1 MSAVLLPWLQSVLA
15 ETLRVQHA
23 HALLVYGPAGVG
35 QFEFSLALASAWLC
49 EAPAPARP
57 GGLACGACEA
67 CKLVASRT
75 HPDLRLV
82 VPETLRGQAGL
93 PADEDAGSDDEGKKR
108 KPSREIKVEQMRAAL
123 DFSTLTASRGGA
135 KVLLLHPAE
144 QINHISAN
152 ALLKTLEEPAGTL
165 RFILSCGAPDALLPT
180 IRSRCQAVR
189 LPLPAREAALA
200 WLAAQGIEDPG
211 TVLDACGGQ
220 PLTAWD
226 RSRQGMDAAAWAQLP
241 GWVAS
246 GQGGALASWPLP
258 LLVEA
263 LQRLCHDQLMVTL
276 GQPPRFF
283 AAQALGRGGGD
294 VASLTAWAAE
304 LRQMARHAEHP
315 WNAGLATEA
324 ILQRARNAA
333 QAGGRKARVHS
344 AG

>member
-1 MSAVLLPWLQSVLA
+1 MSGTLLPWLEPVLA
-15 ETLRVQHA
+15 ETLRVQRA
-23 HALLVYGPAGVG
+23 HALLVHGPAGVG
-35 QFEFSLALASAWLC
+35 QFEFALALAGAWLC
-49 EAPAPARP
+49 EAPAAARP
-57 GGLACGACEA
+57 RGLACGTCES
-67 CKLVASRT
+67 CRLVASRT

-82 VPETLRGQAGL
+82 VPEALRGLAGL
-93 PADEDAGSDDEGKKR
+93 PVDEDAGSDDEGKKR
-108 KPSREIKVEQMRAAL
+108 KPSREIKVEQMRTAL

-135 KVLLLHPAE
+135 KVLVLHPAE

-189 LPLPAREAALA
+189 LPLPPREAALGG
-200 WLAAQGIEDPG
+200 LAAQGLEDPAP
-211 TVLDACGGQ
+211 VLDACGGQ
-220 PLTAWD
+220 PLTAWE
-226 RSRQGMDAAAWAQLP
+226 RSRQGMDAAAWSQLP

-246 GQGGALASWPLP
+246 GQGAALASWPLP

-276 GQPPRFF
+276 GLPPRFF
-283 AAQALGRGGGD
+283 AAQALGRGGDIG
-294 VASLTAWAAE
+294 ALTAWAAE
-304 LRQMARHAEHP
+304 LRQLARHAEHP
-315 WNAGLATEA
+315 WNAGLASEA

-333 QAGGRKARVHS
+333 QTGGRRPRVHS